1 MDSAEITFF
10 RTDEGIEMRLLI
22 GGVEVASSA
31 SQESIARELQI
42 RSIRFLHIEEQ
53 FSTELPTSEKTL
65 ALAADYHF
73 SEPMAA
79 LKLIAACASMG
90 EVPTFTYDE
99 RRAVP
104 RAEKFS
110 RVAAGVESRA

>member
-1 MDSAEITFF
+1 MDSAQITFS
-10 RTDEGIEMRLLI
+10 RSNEVIEIRLLI

-42 RSIRFLHIEEQ
+42 RGIRFLHIEER

-65 ALAADYHF
+65 ALAADTHF
-73 SEPMAA
+73 SEPITA
-79 LKLIAACASMG
+79 LKLIAACASTG
-90 EVPTFTYDE
+90 EVPTFSYDE

-104 RAEKFS
+104 RAENYT
-110 RVAAGVESRA
+110 RVTAGVDSPA